1 MTPEQSRVKGAMRE
15 VVEDG
20 LRYLR
25 EDDLAAIADYLFA
38 QPAIVH
44 DVRPKIKP

>member
-1 MTPEQSRVKGAMRE
+1 MRE

-20 LRYLR
+20 LKYLSP
-25 EDDLAAIADYLFA
+25 DDLEAIADYLFA

-44 DVRPKIKP
+44 EVTPRN